1 MSANTSDS
9 LSDPNTMPAKVIGLT
24 GGIASGKS
32 AVAERLA
39 QLGADIIDTD
49 LISREVVQPGQPAL
63 QQIADHFG
71 SSVIAADGLLDRAR
85 LREKVFADPSERKWL
100 ESLLHPLI
108 RQTALERARASSAK
122 LAVLV
127 VPLLFES
134 GQYLETELNIVV
146 DVPVDTQ
153 RERVLARDGVDPE
166 QVEQILSAQMSRSER
181 LEKADRV
188 IDNSST
194 LEQLYQQV
202 DALYQE
208 LTAN

>member
-9 LSDPNTMPAKVIGLT
+9 LSDQNTKPAKVIGLT

-49 LISREVVQPGQPAL
+49 LISREAVQPGQPAL

-71 SSVIAADGLLDRAR
+71 SSVIAADGSLDRAR

-108 RQTALERARASSAK
+108 RQTALERARTSSAR

-134 GQYLETELNIVV
+134 GEYRETALNIVV